1 MQFSVL
7 LPGCVGYFFLYL
19 FALCLVIPS
28 SQLWAEVGLHH
39 EGHEELEG
47 SGSIEKS
54 VPAVSVLSSCFS
66 SCPSCTS
73 WFKKSTDDI

>member
-28 SQLWAEVGLHH
+28 SQPWSEAGLHH
-39 EGHEELEG
+39 KGHEELEE